1 MPLPLPLETLR
12 TRLTEAW
19 QRRAVSLKA
28 LSFATVGLINTAVDA
43 GLFFLLQPFLKASP
57 VIAEMTAW
65 LIATTGYE
73 SMSALPTALANVGA
87 WLVAVTGSYVM
98 NSFTTF
104 APESGGK
111 LRLKDY
117 RRFLASGTAAV
128 AASTLTVVVAMQFT
142 PYFLTDEP
150 RQLATAKACAIL
162 VSFAVNFSI
171 THFVV
176 FRARPEGAGERR

>member
-1 MPLPLPLETLR
+1 MPLPLPLEHLR
-12 TRLTEAW
+12 ARLAAAW

-43 GLFFLLQPFLKASP
+43 SVFFLMLGFVTSS
-57 VIAEMTAW
+57 
-65 LIATTGYE
+65 LIT
-73 SMSALPTALANVGA
+73 ANVSA

-104 APESGGK
+104 SAETGGK

-117 RRFLASGTAAV
+117 AGFLGSGIVAV
-128 AASTLTVVVAMQFT
+128 IATTTTVV
-142 PYFLTDEP
+142 
-150 RQLATAKACAIL
+150 LAANVMPVWAAKGVAIL
-162 VSFAVNFSI
+162 VSFVVNFSI

-176 FRARPEGAGERR
+176 FRAKPGEAGQPR